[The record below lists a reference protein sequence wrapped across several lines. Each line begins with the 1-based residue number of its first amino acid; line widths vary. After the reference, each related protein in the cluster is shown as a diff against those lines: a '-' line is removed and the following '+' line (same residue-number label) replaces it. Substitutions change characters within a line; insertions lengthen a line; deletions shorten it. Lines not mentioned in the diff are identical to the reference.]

1 MAQALVA
8 GLILAAAC
16 APQPSPDGFVRI
28 FDGETLA
35 GWRAVPEQL
44 RQSWSV
50 QDGAIQGHGLEDRLA
65 YLVYAGDEDLGNF
78 ELKIRYKMLTD
89 GNTGIEVRGR
99 PDATAKR
106 PFEGYHADLGHVGIG
121 PGILGAWDLHFATRK
136 EFPGRRGMRLLIE
149 QDGQGRLESL
159 EGHIQVGDIAVRG
172 WNSCRIVARGDHL
185 QFFINGLLSSELI
198 DRGDAGRLNRG
209 LVALQI
215 HDKGT
220 VVQFRDIL
228 LRRLL

>member
-1 MAQALVA
+1 
-8 GLILAAAC
+8 
-16 APQPSPDGFVRI
+16 
-28 FDGETLA
+28 
-35 GWRAVPEQL
+35 
-44 RQSWSV
+44 
-50 QDGAIQGHGLEDRLA
+50 
-65 YLVYAGDEDLGNF
+65 
-78 ELKIRYKMLTD
+78 
-89 GNTGIEVRGR
+89 
-99 PDATAKR
+99 
-106 PFEGYHADLGHVGIG
+106 
-121 PGILGAWDLHFATRK
+121 
-136 EFPGRRGMRLLIE
+136 MRLLIE
-149 QDGQGRLESL
+149 QDGQGRLEPL